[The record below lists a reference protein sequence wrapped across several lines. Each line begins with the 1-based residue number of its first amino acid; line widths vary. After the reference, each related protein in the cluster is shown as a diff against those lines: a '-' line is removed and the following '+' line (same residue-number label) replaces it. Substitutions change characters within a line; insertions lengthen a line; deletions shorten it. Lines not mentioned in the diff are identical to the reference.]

1 MERIPARRP
10 NRGLALVRQNA
21 AVPLLIWMIIENRA
35 AILHVIRF
43 LCFTLPRFAFNVV
56 LTLSNYIVTQLGTFR
71 RQYLNAHTASAM
83 TESPILTTPNTT
95 TPNTTT
101 PNTTRTPTMPENIF
115 EYLSTHLAN
124 EPWTI
129 GRDTVVNK
137 MSNTI
142 SVFEVRDSNGNHT
155 AITDEIPFS
164 YRDVPVIPHCYPRPH
179 PDPAPFD
186 HSSNNTLFD
195 GLTEKDIRILRQNLR
210 GILAIDFYIDR
221 QVYIKMTREG
231 WEKAYDKYETTALRA
246 FGCIL
251 ILILAASQD
260 VPFKGF
266 IEYSSTESREPIAPG
281 VEVFNKFAEYSS
293 IGVLLLL
300 CGYGPQE
307 DLKYFTLSAHSFV
320 RKRNVYDFNILSAF
334 VLTTHYVY
342 CVYFRNSSTLLAI
355 IFENVAVYSAIFFF
369 VGCFDQIPWQTS
381 GYSSIGVSFFEI
393 SLTNRMDK

>member
-10 NRGLALVRQNA
+10 NRGPALVRQN

-35 AILHVIRF
+35 VILHVIRF

-56 LTLSNYIVTQLGTFR
+56 LTLSNYIMTQLGTFR
-71 RQYLNAHTASAM
+71 RQYSNANTASAM

-95 TPNTTT
+95 P
-101 PNTTRTPTMPENIF
+101 RTPTMPENIF

-124 EPWTI
+124 ESWTI

-142 SVFEVRDSNGNHT
+142 SVFEVSDSNGNHT
-155 AITDEIPFS
+155 VITDEIPFS
-164 YRDVPVIPHCYPRPH
+164 YRDVPVIPHCYPRSH
-179 PDPAPFD
+179 SNPAPFD
-186 HSSNNTLFD
+186 YSSNNTLFD
-195 GLTEKDIRILRQNLR
+195 GLTEKDIRTLRQNLC

-231 WEKAYDKYETTALRA
+231 WEEAYDKYQTTALSA

-251 ILILAASQD
+251 ILILAAPQD

-281 VEVFNKFAEYSS
+281 VEIFNKFAEYSS

-320 RKRNVYDFNILSAF
+320 RKRHVYDFNILSAF
-334 VLTTHYVY
+334 VLTIITYIAYIAATRQLYSLLFLKTWLFIRLYIFLWDALIKYHGKLLGIHQLVY
-342 CVYFRNSSTLLAI
+342 PF
-355 IFENVAVYSAIFFF
+355 
-369 VGCFDQIPWQTS
+369 
-381 GYSSIGVSFFEI
+381 
-393 SLTNRMDK
+393 